1 MIQKRL
7 STARESEHILE
18 IIKISVVNDS
28 KRIYIVLGSPNGRK
42 NCEGT
47 VCCSHSCTCTDYK
60 KNGKNVLCKHIM
72 FTFLYAL
79 KLEEEAFLNQMYI
92 SERQLRQ
99 FFKNAPKKPPENY
112 ML

>member
-1 MIQKRL
+1 
-7 STARESEHILE
+7 
-18 IIKISVVNDS
+18 
-28 KRIYIVLGSPNGRK
+28 
-42 NCEGT
+42 
-47 VCCSHSCTCTDYK
+47 
-60 KNGKNVLCKHIM
+60 M

>member
-28 KRIYIVLGSPNGRK
+28 KRIYTVLGSPNGRK

-47 VCCSHSCTCTDYK
+47 VCCSHSYTCTDYK

-79 KLEEEAFLNQMYI
+79 KLEEEAFLNQIYI
-92 SERQLRQ
+92 SDRQLRQ